1 MTKNQYGNSRK
12 EKRDFWT
19 AQIQSYYL
27 SEMTQKEFCSH
38 NSLTYSTFCYWKRM
52 LAQSA
57 ESDGIEFVEVDP
69 NLVRETAVA
78 LTLTTDRC
86 SIRIHNGADTEM
98 VNRILKG
105 LKL

>member
-1 MTKNQYGNSRK
+1 MSNIHSSNSQK
-12 EKRDFWT
+12 EKRDYWS
-19 AQIQSYYL
+19 AQIQNYYL
-27 SEMTQKEFCSH
+27 SELTQKEFCSR
-38 NSLTYSTFCYWKRM
+38 NCLTYSTFCYWKRI

-69 NLVRETAVA
+69 DLVRETAVA
-78 LTLTTDRC
+78 VTLTTDRC

-98 VNRILKG
+98 VERILKG